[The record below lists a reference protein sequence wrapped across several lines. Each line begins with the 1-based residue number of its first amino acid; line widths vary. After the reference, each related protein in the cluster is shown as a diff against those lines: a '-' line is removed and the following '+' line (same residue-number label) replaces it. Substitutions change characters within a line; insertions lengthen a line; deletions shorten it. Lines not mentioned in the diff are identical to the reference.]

1 MTCEHYDLQNY
12 SYEPGRKA
20 ADNVYLRIC
29 GDRYRQIAFETA
41 KDLYVRMVQ
50 NLNKKLDNTSNY
62 LDFSQWRLEVQKV
75 SK

>member
-1 MTCEHYDLQNY
+1 MICEHYDLQNY
-12 SYEPGRKA
+12 SYEPGRKV